1 MTAAYYLSLMGH
13 QVTVYEQ
20 RPKLGGMLR
29 YGIPDYRLPQEILDR
44 DIDHILSAGVRVH
57 TGVSIGRDLTMED
70 IQKSFDAVYIAIG
83 AHNDKKLGL
92 EGEDSQNVI
101 SAVELLRGIG
111 EGQVPDFT
119 GKKVCVIGGGNVS
132 MDATRT
138 ALRLGADS
146 VTCVYRRRVEDMTA
160 LSEEIEEAMAEGCQI
175 LPLQAPAR
183 IEADEEGKVAALW
196 TQPQI
201 ISRYGRD
208 GRPTPAGA
216 QTKEFRIPWRLRR
229 RGHRPGHRGPALR
242 GGGHCHT
249 PGAIQTDLTS
259 SVPRGQ
265 RLCRRRRRV
274 RPATVIRA
282 VAAGKVAAANIDNY
296 LGFDPQDP
304 L

>member
-1 MTAAYYLSLMGH
+1 MDHAAPAAPPERAADTGKTVAVIGGGPGGMTAAYYLSLMGH

-146 VTCVYRRRVEDMTA
+146 VTCVYRR
-160 LSEEIEEAMAEGCQI
+160 
-175 LPLQAPAR
+175 P
-183 IEADEEGKVAALW
+183 
-196 TQPQI
+196 
-201 ISRYGRD
+201 
-208 GRPTPAGA
+208 
-216 QTKEFRIPWRLRR
+216 
-229 RGHRPGHRGPALR
+229 
-242 GGGHCHT
+242 GGGH
-249 PGAIQTDLTS
+249 D
-259 SVPRGQ
+259 
-265 RLCRRRRRV
+265 
-274 RPATVIRA
+274 RPV
-282 VAAGKVAAANIDNY
+282 
-296 LGFDPQDP
+296 
-304 L
+304 